1 MVQTAWLGMMSA
13 KSDVTIELKKVGD
26 ERLTIAPRQAQ
37 RLIDRQGGAAEFKL
51 RKWLRDPVG
60 AFNCD

>member
-1 MVQTAWLGMMSA
+1 MNGQQSRRV
-13 KSDVTIELKKVGD
+13 KRK
-26 ERLTIAPRQAQ
+26 
-37 RLIDRQGGAAEFKL
+37 DRWIGKGAAEFKL

>member
-1 MVQTAWLGMMSA
+1 MMSA

-37 RLIDRQGGAAEFKL
+37 RPMDRQGGAAEFKL